1 MAFPGSTLPN
11 PRNRAPLRHF
21 LPTPKRMRAST
32 GLHTPSKAHFP
43 RGPRGPIRRARRTFR
58 RASVWRTGPTFS
70 TSPIC
75 RTERRPP
82 TSFHT
87 QSGKVSTARTSF
99 DCPNVRFMQNRCH
112 VRITGCSSFLTF
124 HTGISCWRRKRRPL
138 KSRSSASQKKPA
150 SKGSWFPP
158 FENGSAAEAEF
169 VPRRRLLKRKK
180 PTSLEAGFSNSEWC
194 PRRESNSHVFRQ
206 RFLRPPRLP
215 FRHSGAKSNYT
226 RCSRKRKPKFQS
238 TRKKQRYRPK
248 IVRTGTKAE
257 TRRLRFENAEAR

>member
-1 MAFPGSTLPN
+1 MPCSHN
-11 PRNRAPLRHF
+11 
-21 LPTPKRMRAST
+21 
-32 GLHTPSKAHFP
+32 GLLF
-43 RGPRGPIRRARRTFR
+43 
-58 RASVWRTGPTFS
+58 
-70 TSPIC
+70 
-75 RTERRPP
+75 
-82 TSFHT
+82 
-87 QSGKVSTARTSF
+87 VS
-99 DCPNVRFMQNRCH
+99 H
-112 VRITGCSSFLTF
+112 
-124 HTGISCWRRKRRPL
+124 ISCWRRKHRPF
-138 KSRSSASQKKPA
+138 KSRSSTPQKKPA

-169 VPRRRLLKRKK
+169 APRRRPLLAPRRRLLKRTLKKKK
-180 PTSLEAGFSNSEWC
+180 PTSLEAGFSDSEWC

-257 TRRLRFENAEAR
+257 TRQLRSEDAEARRSFGSKASKKMPFGSWGPMRRTIRGEPNRPETR

>member
-1 MAFPGSTLPN
+1 MANRTHFFNKLPHMPN
-11 PRNRAPLRHF
+11 GTH
-21 LPTPKRMRAST
+21 AS
-32 GLHTPSKAHFP
+32 G
-43 RGPRGPIRRARRTFR
+43 
-58 RASVWRTGPTFS
+58 
-70 TSPIC
+70 
-75 RTERRPP
+75 RPP
-82 TSFHT
+82 YAEREGVNRLNIVLPPERAFHAG
-87 QSGKVSTARTSF
+87 SMPCSHNGLLFVS
-99 DCPNVRFMQNRCH
+99 H
-112 VRITGCSSFLTF
+112 
-124 HTGISCWRRKRRPL
+124 ISCWRRKRRPF
-138 KSRSSASQKKPA
+138 KSRSSTHQKKPA

-169 VPRRRLLKRKK
+169 APRRRLLKKKK
-180 PTSLEAGFSNSEWC
+180 PTSLEAGFSDSEWC

-257 TRRLRFENAEAR
+257 PRRLRFEDAEARRSFGSKASKKMPFGSWDRCDAVFAANQTAPELASLRF